1 MCYMVIHVS
10 YKSCFSNKCWYWILH
25 IMYTHIIYSYYI
37 SQVYYISMYVLYS
50 RIIAQNVYLWCC
62 NMYTVGGVFFCKVSG
77 KLQVWDLSSWLPKYQ
92 SCQYIRWPASE
103 PNYSQLVCIPPER
116 NMVVN
121 LCPWVEWS
129 HAKTQI
135 SMKRKQSAI
144 FTGELVRRLLHL
156 AHFSAQQVFIG
167 NKFSS
172 NNESQ
177 SRNAGNRSWNKHPT

>member
-1 MCYMVIHVS
+1 MI
-10 YKSCFSNKCWYWILH
+10 FAALH
-25 IMYTHIIYSYYI
+25 YSI
-37 SQVYYISMYVLYS
+37 SLYVLYS
-50 RIIAQNVYLWCC
+50 RIIAQYVYVWGC
-62 NMYTVGGVFFCKVSG
+62 NMYTEGGAYFGKVSG
-77 KLQVWDLSSWLPKYQ
+77 KLQVWDLCSRPPKY
-92 SCQYIRWPASE
+92 QYIRWPASE
-103 PNYSQLVCIPPER
+103 PNYSQFVCVPPGR

-121 LCPWVEWS
+121 LCP

-144 FTGELVRRLLHL
+144 FTGELVTRLLHL